1 MKLNW
6 EPGRQGT
13 GYEKLKLFNRWKFFS
28 RFKWDL
34 YLLRYTVGAG
44 IPLHCDPVPNH
55 KHYRLNVYLWN
66 AKAGGVPEHDGTI
79 ISNRFFTLFRPDLHT
94 HSVTPVTAG
103 VRYVLSFGF
112 VRRVEI
118 PNDYD

>member
-6 EPGRQGT
+6 EPGRQGS

-34 YLLRYTVGAG
+34 YVLRYPVGAG
-44 IPLHCDPVPNH
+44 IHKHRDPVPKH
-55 KHYRLNVYLWN
+55 RHYRLNVYLWN

-79 ISNRFFTLFRPDLHT
+79 LSNRFFTLFRPDIYT
-94 HSVTPVTAG
+94 HSVSPVTAG

-112 VRRVEI
+112 LRQNIEVQDE
-118 PNDYD
+118 N